1 MREDGFTYAV
11 RQIGAGDENLLTPAE
26 ALSLQRCALA
36 SRRQAAAAR
45 VAARVLLAEA
55 GQPAWD
61 LPRRNGLA
69 PRWPAGFVGSLAHCD
84 SHAAAVLAPAHRFAA
99 VGIDIEPAAPLPAE
113 VYMLVATAA
122 ERQTLGGDLV
132 RARLLFCAK
141 EAAYKALHAFVGRVL
156 EPDELVVDLQAQCA
170 RAVGGP
176 PVELAWRI
184 DRVTVALATVPA

>member
-45 VAARVLLAEA
+45 VAARALLAAA

-113 VYMLVATAA
+113 VY
-122 ERQTLGGDLV
+122 
-132 RARLLFCAK
+132 
-141 EAAYKALHAFVGRVL
+141 
-156 EPDELVVDLQAQCA
+156 CA
-170 RAVGGP
+170 RGHGRRAPHPGWRPCASAPSVLREGGRLQGTP
-176 PVELAWRI
+176 PLSSGAS
-184 DRVTVALATVPA
+184 